1 MTLAELRAQV
11 DLLDDQ
17 LLRLLHES
25 RPSRRQAWD
34 YFFFVDLEGHQED
47 EPLRAAVQEL
57 RKQCS
62 VVKILGSYPN
72 VERSPQ

>member
-25 RPSRRQAWD
+25 RPSRRKAWD
-34 YFFFVDLEGHQED
+34 YFFFVDLDGHQED
-47 EPLRAAVQEL
+47 EPLRAAV
-57 RKQCS
+57 
-62 VVKILGSYPN
+62 KILGSYPN
-72 VERSPQ
+72 VERLPQ